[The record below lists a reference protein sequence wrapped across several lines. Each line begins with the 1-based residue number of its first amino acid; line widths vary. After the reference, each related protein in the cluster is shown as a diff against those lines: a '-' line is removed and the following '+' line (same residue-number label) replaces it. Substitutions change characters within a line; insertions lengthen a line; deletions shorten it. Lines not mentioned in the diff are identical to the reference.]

1 MAIDELAKPQGT
13 WCPHCKPGRGCSL
26 YGAHPAS
33 CQSFQCGWL
42 ANLDMPDEVRPD
54 RSKVV
59 LDIDSDGNRVIAR
72 CDPGHPMAWQRE
84 PIHAQLRR
92 WSALGWERGQMVLA
106 MTNRRLWLIAP
117 KEDVYVGEI
126 DPNSPFAIAERHD
139 GSISVTIM
147 PVVTLQ
153 TPILGS

>member
-1 MAIDELAKPQGT
+1 
-13 WCPHCKPGRGCSL
+13 
-26 YGAHPAS
+26 
-33 CQSFQCGWL
+33 
-42 ANLDMPDEVRPD
+42 
-54 RSKVV
+54 
-59 LDIDSDGNRVIAR
+59 
-72 CDPGHPMAWQRE
+72 MAWQRE